1 MTDRKQMSG
10 NLPAE
15 FAERVSD
22 RSCFEPDEVE
32 AAPAPIPDDM
42 VSRMQVIEALDR
54 MIAERQKIINPH
66 SLWWLT
72 DSAVIGALNA
82 VREIVIDLE
91 GM

>member
-1 MTDRKQMSG
+1 MDRKQMSG

-42 VSRMQVIEALDR
+42 VSRLQVIEALDR
-54 MIAERQKIINPH
+54 MVSDRQKIVNPR
-66 SLWWLT
+66 SAWWLT
-72 DSAVIGALNA
+72 DTAILGVLNA
-82 VREIVIDLE
+82 VREIVIELE
-91 GM
+91 GD